1 LISDHPF
8 RITVILLLLGISI
21 LHSSK
26 ASAVDSM
33 EDLANEIL
41 DVNLNSLYLGSR
53 SQPDFDTLT
62 EVILQLPYPISET
75 AKKTGQGPF
84 GGITYFDYKTLS
96 TTDTQLAT
104 VLGLGRIYYSTT
116 VPGDTPTTFIPY
128 LTWYR
133 ALFIDYKDP
142 AGPTVE
148 RKINSWLSP
157 GFMYTYRF
165 NKKLAFHFD
174 SELYSYTRTRNN
186 RGRIGFSYLPKWPII
201 FTVSVERVSWDLDE
215 DIGGNNFLMRG
226 DNRDIRAKV
235 IIRNPPNGNF
245 SFFVGYGSLRSAA
258 AQPIFQQGAINSVG
272 RFIGVEA
279 SAGVL
284 AW

>member
-1 LISDHPF
+1 MSTDHPF
-8 RITVILLLLGISI
+8 RITVILVLVCTSTLCAI
-21 LHSSK
+21 K
-26 ASAVDSM
+26 AYADTN
-33 EDLANEIL
+33 EAIANETL

-53 SQPDFDTLT
+53 SQPDFDILT

-84 GGITYFDYKTLS
+84 GGITYFDSKMLS
-96 TTDTQLAT
+96 TTDTQQAS
-104 VLGLGRIYYSTT
+104 VLGVGRIYYSTT

-128 LTWYR
+128 LNWYR
-133 ALFIDYKDP
+133 ALYVDYKDP
-142 AGPTVE
+142 AGLTVE

-165 NKKLAFHFD
+165 DKKLAFHFD
-174 SELYSYTRTRNN
+174 SELYSYSKTRNN
-186 RGRIGFSYLPKWPII
+186 RGKIGFSYLPKWPMI
-201 FTVSVERVSWDLDE
+201 FSVSFERVSWDLNE
-215 DIGGNNFLMRG
+215 NIGGTDFVMRG
-226 DNRDIRAKV
+226 DSREISAKV
-235 IIRNPPNGNF
+235 IVRNAPNGNF
-245 SFFVGYGSLRSAA
+245 SLFFGYGSLRSAA
-258 AQPIFQQGAINSVG
+258 ADPIFQQGAIHSVG